1 MHCKHLKI
9 RSKKGNKYCY
19 CALLKKNVDN
29 YCSCEHKEYKQYN
42 KLSTKNVYKF
52 NKNKKIINLENNRF
66 SIFTKDLEHC
76 IVCDNKK
83 DNLHEII
90 YGKNRLNS
98 MKYGFVIPL
107 CLNHHT
113 GDRGIH
119 FNNELNMYYRKKCQ
133 EYFENNIGDRLDF
146 IRIFGK
152 SYL

>member
-9 RSKKGNKYCY
+9 RNKKGKKYCY

-29 YCSCEHKEYKQYN
+29 YCSCEHKEYKDVK
-42 KLSTKNVYKF
+42 KLYTKIVHKSS
-52 NKNKKIINLENNRF
+52 KITKLERNRT
-66 SIFTKDLEHC
+66 SIFTDDLDHC
-76 IVCDNKK
+76 IICGNKK

-107 CLNHHT
+107 CFNHHV
-113 GDRGIH
+113 GDKGIH
-119 FNNELNMYYRKKCQ
+119 SNRELDLYYKKKCQ
-133 EYFENNIGDRLDF
+133 EYFENNIGDRIDF